1 MAAERIL
8 VYHVEEQKLKKLV
21 YLMAVR
27 LKMKCKIVE
36 YKDYNKTIDQL
47 LHGGGEELADYD
59 GEDMKEPM
67 LVMEGISGR
76 RMDEL
81 LRTLTTGGIGTIDL
95 KAVVTPHNVNWDS
108 MTLYRELESEHAK
121 LHGQKES

>member
-81 LRTLTTGGIGTIDL
+81 LRT
-95 KAVVTPHNVNWDS
+95 
-108 MTLYRELESEHAK
+108 
-121 LHGQKES
+121 